1 MCLKT
6 HLRTTDFFKRSF
18 ISDDFDI
25 FKKKRG
31 KNEKL
36 FQLLETYKS
45 YNATATQVLLK
56 QVLNKKISEILNHNW
71 SLRTV

>member
-6 HLRTTDFFKRSF
+6 HLRTTDFL
-18 ISDDFDI
+18 SDHLSRMTLTFL
-25 FKKKRG
+25 KKRG

-56 QVLNKKISEILNHNW
+56 QVLNKKNIRDFKS
-71 SLRTV
+71 

>member
-1 MCLKT
+1 MMCSKT
-6 HLRTTDFFKRSF
+6 HLRTTDFFKWSF
-18 ISDDFDI
+18 ILDEFDI
-25 FKKKRG
+25 LKKEG

-45 YNATATQVLLK
+45 YNATATQVLLM

>member
-6 HLRTTDFFKRSF
+6 HLRTTDFFF
-18 ISDDFDI
+18 LSDHLSRMTLTFL
-25 FKKKRG
+25 KKRG

-56 QVLNKKISEILNHNW
+56 QVLNKKISDFK
-71 SLRTV
+71 S